1 MNWYLIHTKPRLEVC
16 ALQNLEQQGF
26 ACFLPLIRVEK
37 LRRGALVQVDEPL
50 FPRYL
55 FIQLGSGNTAQS
67 WVPIR
72 STKGVSRLVCFG
84 QDPAKLND
92 ALVEQI
98 RAHSQSPALQQRHF
112 TPGEAVVVTSG
123 PFAGLDAIY
132 QMTSGE
138 SRVMVLLNI
147 LSTPVQLTL
156 APSDIKKPPSL

>member
-37 LRRGALVQVDEPL
+37 LRRSALVQVEEPL

-55 FIQLGSGNTAQS
+55 FIQ
-67 WVPIR
+67 

-84 QDPAKLND
+84 QDPAKLDD
-92 ALVEQI
+92 ALVAQI
-98 RAHSQSPALQQRHF
+98 RTHNQTPVLQKRHF
-112 TPGEAVVVTSG
+112 TAGEAVVVSSG
-123 PFAGLDAIY
+123 PFIGLDAIY
-132 QMTSGE
+132 QMNDGE

-147 LSTPVQLTL
+147 MSKPVQLTL
-156 APSDIKKPPSL
+156 APSEIKKAV